1 LMVEAVARVKRGE
14 PVFFYAWSPSW
25 MNKALV
31 PGKDVV
37 WLPTPFDALPESVPN
52 KGSALVPG
60 VSGCAGG
67 ADPCRM
73 AMAAWNWNAVA
84 NRKFIAANPA
94 VKKLV
99 EQMSFPL
106 ADWSTWEQ
114 TISEKGGS
122 DSNIKKLAQEW
133 IKTHQEQFNSW
144 VDRAKIAS

>member
-1 LMVEAVARVKRGE
+1 
-14 PVFFYAWSPSW
+14 
-25 MNKALV
+25 
-31 PGKDVV
+31 
-37 WLPTPFDALPESVPN
+37 
-52 KGSALVPG
+52 
-60 VSGCAGG
+60 GG